1 MPDGLY
7 GKAPHWEWLIV
18 GYFFAGGLAGGCHA
32 LATIADLFG
41 GRRHRA
47 AANVGYLA
55 TLPLLVIGGILLVV
69 DLKRPE
75 RFWHMLF
82 MSERFPVP
90 MFKWW
95 SPMSIGSWALA
106 LFGACATVTFLGALA
121 DEGRLRAGWA
131 RAFRD
136 GPVAKT
142 AAVLGGVFGFFVA
155 GYTGVLLAVTNRP
168 VWSQTDG
175 WGALFV
181 LSGISSAAALM
192 TLILGRRSRD
202 PAGTSRSWLSRFDA
216 WVVGLEALVVVAVF
230 VSLTPAARAVFLAPA
245 SILLGIGAVAMG
257 IGAPLL
263 FRHRGG
269 TSEASRRPEVLGAV
283 LVLLGGICLRTL
295 AVMPVEAI

>member
-1 MPDGLY
+1 VPDGLF
-7 GKAPHWEWLIV
+7 GRAPHWEWLIV

-41 GRRHRA
+41 RGRHRA
-47 AANVGYLA
+47 AANAGYLA

-82 MSERFPVP
+82 MSERFPTP

-106 LFGACATVTFLGALA
+106 LFGACATVTFVGALA
-121 DEGRLRAGWA
+121 DEGRLRARWT
-131 RAFRD
+131 RSLRD
-136 GPVAKT
+136 GPVGKAS
-142 AAVLGGVFGFFVA
+142 AVLGGVFGFFVA

-168 VWSQTDG
+168 VWSQTDW

-192 TLILGRRSRD
+192 TLLLRRRSRD
-202 PAGTSRSWLSRFDA
+202 PAGTNRSWLSRFDA
-216 WVVGLEALVVVAVF
+216 WVVGLEALVIVALV
-230 VSLTPAARAVFLAPA
+230 VSLGPAAKAWSAPTSIGLA
-245 SILLGIGAVAMG
+245 LGAVALG

-263 FRHRGG
+263 LRHRGG
-269 TSEASRRPEVLGAV
+269 TSDPSRRREVLGAV
-283 LVLLGGICLRTL
+283 LVIVGGICLRTL
-295 AVMPVEAI
+295 VVIPVEAM